1 MAQSWRLWVIDQ
13 KMVVKILWV
22 GTRAGEVA
30 IVRWSYDLQSTE
42 LWVEASNVMVFS
54 VNDLV
59 SRIVLS
65 LGKGITSENGE
76 LRGIVKIACT
86 VKVAGIV
93 VRWNDK
99 LQSTESQVMVLSVEE
114 LVSRIAINLGR
125 GITSRR
131 GKLRTACTIKVAGTL
146 MGTKEDNH
154 SHFSIPKKEIGLLI
168 LILIIFFSPNFKIFT
183 LIIYTS
189 LKVDELI
196 GSIRASLGMLR
207 FANLA
212 LQKDLIES
220 LSLQTLWARPYEENE
235 YVMGLTRSHMG
246 CVSGIGMCCI

>member
-1 MAQSWRLWVIDQ
+1 MELWMAQSWRLWVIDQ

-99 LQSTESQVMVLSVEE
+99 LQSTESQVMVLSV
-114 LVSRIAINLGR
+114 
-125 GITSRR
+125 
-131 GKLRTACTIKVAGTL
+131 
-146 MGTKEDNH
+146 
-154 SHFSIPKKEIGLLI
+154 GL
-168 LILIIFFSPNFKIFT
+168 
-183 LIIYTS
+183 
-189 LKVDELI
+189 
-196 GSIRASLGMLR
+196 
-207 FANLA
+207 
-212 LQKDLIES
+212 
-220 LSLQTLWARPYEENE
+220 
-235 YVMGLTRSHMG
+235 
-246 CVSGIGMCCI
+246 